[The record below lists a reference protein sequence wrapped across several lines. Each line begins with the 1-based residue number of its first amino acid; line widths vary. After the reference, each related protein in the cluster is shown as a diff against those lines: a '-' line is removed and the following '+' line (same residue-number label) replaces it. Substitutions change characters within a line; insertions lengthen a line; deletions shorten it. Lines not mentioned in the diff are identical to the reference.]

1 MNNQMKDFAR
11 KTIKEGLSKL
21 PENCQ
26 IMFIRMYSRD
36 DLKVS
41 VNDAVDI
48 MPEAKLDWAM
58 QQIEN
63 SLAKQRHNQSLQV
76 S

>member
-21 PENCQ
+21 PEDWQ
-26 IMFIRMYSRD
+26 MMFIRMYSPD

-63 SLAKQRHNQSLQV
+63 SLAKQRHNQSL
-76 S
+76 